1 MDEDRRFTDPFKDD
15 LHKLIEHM
23 ADIRGSVSEIKVEM
37 VNSRKIMEDHH
48 RTLYGV
54 NGTPGL
60 TIVVDRLDQVEK
72 SRTKHLSIIYTAIAG
87 IGLKAFWGFIVGNKA
102 P

>member
-1 MDEDRRFTDPFKDD
+1 MNEDRRITDPFKDD
-15 LHKLIEHM
+15 LHALVERVSDMSQTLSRIEEKLL
-23 ADIRGSVSEIKVEM
+23 KV
-37 VNSRKIMEDHH
+37 EDHH

-54 NGTPGL
+54 NGQPGL

-72 SRTKHLSIIYTAIAG
+72 SRAQHLAVIYTAIAG
-87 IGLKAFWGFIVGNKA
+87 LVLKAFWGVISGTKA